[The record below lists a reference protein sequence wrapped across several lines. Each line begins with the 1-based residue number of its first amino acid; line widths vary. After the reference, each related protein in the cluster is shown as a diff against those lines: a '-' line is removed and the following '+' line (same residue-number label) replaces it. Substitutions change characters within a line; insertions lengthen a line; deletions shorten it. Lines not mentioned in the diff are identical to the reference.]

1 MKQNKSSELF
11 LSNARRGLNHW
22 PRWLLGILL
31 VLFMWQAVGAIPFFT
46 VCEYLQNIEI
56 TQFQCDG
63 TQITGDSVLLD
74 YLLSNY
80 MFIIGIIGV
89 WLAVRVLHKKTLT
102 QVVTGRKSF
111 DYNRVVYAI
120 WVGFLL
126 HSALLILDVLFIHTE
141 ITFRSP
147 SFSEY
152 ITFFLFAVVLT
163 TYQAGFEEVF
173 FRGYLLQGLSLIAR
187 NRVVITIVSSLLFVL
202 PHLANPEP
210 FEYGFAP
217 YATSLFMFA
226 LFMTVV
232 VLVDGGIELAIG
244 YHALNNLWIGLIA
257 NTEVTS
263 LHTPSLLIVPIER
276 YAMFPDVPVQLIVY
290 IVFLVILNK
299 KYKWFTW
306 KTLMPRNAK

>member
-1 MKQNKSSELF
+1 M
-11 LSNARRGLNHW
+11 
-22 PRWLLGILL
+22 L

-89 WLAVRVLHKKTLT
+89 WIAVRVLHKKTLT
-102 QVVTGRKSF
+102 QVVTGRKTF

-163 TYQAGFEEVF
+163 TYQAGFEEIF

-187 NRVVITIVSSLLFVL
+187 NRVVITIVSSVLFVL

-226 LFMTVV
+226 LFMTVI

-257 NTEVTS
+257 NTEVTA
-263 LHTPSLLIVPIER
+263 LQTPSLLIVPIER

-299 KYKWFTW
+299 KYRWFTW
-306 KTLMPRNAK
+306 KTMMPGNAK

>member
-1 MKQNKSSELF
+1 M
-11 LSNARRGLNHW
+11 
-22 PRWLLGILL
+22 L

-89 WLAVRVLHKKTLT
+89 WIAVRVLHKKTLT
-102 QVVTGRKSF
+102 QVVTGRKTF

-163 TYQAGFEEVF
+163 TYQAGFEEIF

-187 NRVVITIVSSLLFVL
+187 NRVVITIVSSVLFVL

-226 LFMTVV
+226 LFMTVI

-257 NTEVTS
+257 NTEVTA
-263 LHTPSLLIVPIER
+263 LQTPSLLIVPIER

-299 KYKWFTW
+299 KYQWFTW
-306 KTLMPRNAK
+306 KTMMPGNAK

>member
-11 LSNARRGLNHW
+11 LSNARRGLNRW

-89 WLAVRVLHKKTLT
+89 WIAVRVLHKKTLT
-102 QVVTGRKSF
+102 QVVTGRKTF

-152 ITFFLFAVVLT
+152 ITFFLFAIVLT
-163 TYQAGFEEVF
+163 TYQAGFEEIF

-187 NRVVITIVSSLLFVL
+187 NRVVITIVSSVLFVL

-226 LFMTVV
+226 LFMTVI

-257 NTEVTS
+257 NTEVTA
-263 LHTPSLLIVPIER
+263 LQTPSLLIVPIER
-276 YAMFPDVPVQLIVY
+276 YAMFPDVPVHLIVY

-299 KYKWFTW
+299 KYQWFTW
-306 KTLMPRNAK
+306 KTMMPGNAK

>member
-1 MKQNKSSELF
+1 
-11 LSNARRGLNHW
+11 
-22 PRWLLGILL
+22 
-31 VLFMWQAVGAIPFFT
+31 MWQAVGAIPFFT
-46 VCEYLQNIEI
+46 VCESLQNIAI

-89 WLAVRVLHKKTLT
+89 WIAVRVLHKKTLT
-102 QVVTGRKSF
+102 QVVTGRKTF

-163 TYQAGFEEVF
+163 TYQAGFEEIF

-187 NRVVITIVSSLLFVL
+187 NRVVITIVSSVLFVL

-226 LFMTVV
+226 LFMTVI

-257 NTEVTS
+257 NTEVTA
-263 LHTPSLLIVPIER
+263 LQTPSLLIVPIER
-276 YAMFPDVPVQLIVY
+276 YAMFPDVPVHLIVY

-299 KYKWFTW
+299 KYQWFTW
-306 KTLMPRNAK
+306 KTMMPGNAK

>member
-1 MKQNKSSELF
+1 
-11 LSNARRGLNHW
+11 
-22 PRWLLGILL
+22 
-31 VLFMWQAVGAIPFFT
+31 MWQAVGAIPFFT

-89 WLAVRVLHKKTLT
+89 WIAVRVLHKKTLT
-102 QVVTGRKSF
+102 QVVTGRKTF

-163 TYQAGFEEVF
+163 TYQAGFEEIF

-187 NRVVITIVSSLLFVL
+187 NRVVITIVSSVLFVL

-257 NTEVTS
+257 NTEVTA
-263 LHTPSLLIVPIER
+263 LQTPSLLIVPIER

>member
-1 MKQNKSSELF
+1 M
-11 LSNARRGLNHW
+11 
-22 PRWLLGILL
+22 L

-56 TQFQCDG
+56 AQFQCDG

-89 WLAVRVLHKKTLT
+89 WIAVRVLHKKTLT
-102 QVVTGRKSF
+102 QVVTGRKTF

-163 TYQAGFEEVF
+163 TYQAGFEEIF

-187 NRVVITIVSSLLFVL
+187 NRVVITIVSSVLFVL

-226 LFMTVV
+226 LFMTVI

-257 NTEVTS
+257 NTEVTA
-263 LHTPSLLIVPIER
+263 LQTPSLLIVPIER
-276 YAMFPDVPVQLIVY
+276 YAMFPDVPVPVSYTHLTLPTSD
-290 IVFLVILNK
+290 LV
-299 KYKWFTW
+299 
-306 KTLMPRNAK
+306 

>member
-1 MKQNKSSELF
+1 
-11 LSNARRGLNHW
+11 
-22 PRWLLGILL
+22 
-31 VLFMWQAVGAIPFFT
+31 MWQAVGAIPFFT

-89 WLAVRVLHKKTLT
+89 WIAVRVLHKKTLT
-102 QVVTGRKSF
+102 QVVTGRKTF

-163 TYQAGFEEVF
+163 TYQAGFEEIF

-187 NRVVITIVSSLLFVL
+187 NRVVITIVSSVLFVL

-226 LFMTVV
+226 SFMTVI

-257 NTEVTS
+257 NTEVTA
-263 LHTPSLLIVPIER
+263 LQTPSLLIVPIER
-276 YAMFPDVPVQLIVY
+276 YAMFPDVPVHLIVY

-299 KYKWFTW
+299 KYQWFTW
-306 KTLMPRNAK
+306 KTMMPGNAK

>member
-1 MKQNKSSELF
+1 M
-11 LSNARRGLNHW
+11 
-22 PRWLLGILL
+22 L

-56 TQFQCDG
+56 TQFRCDG

-89 WLAVRVLHKKTLT
+89 WIAVRVLHKKTLT
-102 QVVTGRKSF
+102 QVVTGRKTF

-163 TYQAGFEEVF
+163 TYQAGFEEIF

-187 NRVVITIVSSLLFVL
+187 NRVVITIVSSVLFVL

-226 LFMTVV
+226 LFMTVI

-257 NTEVTS
+257 NTEVTV
-263 LHTPSLLIVPIER
+263 LQTPSLLIVPIER

-290 IVFLVILNK
+290 IVFIVILNK
-299 KYKWFTW
+299 KYKWLTW
-306 KTLMPRNAK
+306 KTMMPGNAK

>member
-1 MKQNKSSELF
+1 
-11 LSNARRGLNHW
+11 
-22 PRWLLGILL
+22 
-31 VLFMWQAVGAIPFFT
+31 MWQAVGAIPFFT

-80 MFIIGIIGV
+80 MFIIGIIGIWIV
-89 WLAVRVLHKKTLT
+89 VRVLHKKTLT
-102 QVVTGRKSF
+102 QVVTGRKTF

-152 ITFFLFAVVLT
+152 ITFFLFAVILT
-163 TYQAGFEEVF
+163 TYQAGFEEIF

-187 NRVVITIVSSLLFVL
+187 NRVVITIVSSVLFVL

-226 LFMTVV
+226 LFMTVI

-257 NTEVTS
+257 NTEVTV
-263 LHTPSLLIVPIER
+263 LQTPSLLICLL
-276 YAMFPDVPVQLIVY
+276 YTSDAADDS
-290 IVFLVILNK
+290 
-299 KYKWFTW
+299 
-306 KTLMPRNAK
+306 

>member
-1 MKQNKSSELF
+1 
-11 LSNARRGLNHW
+11 
-22 PRWLLGILL
+22 
-31 VLFMWQAVGAIPFFT
+31 MWQAVGAIPFFT

-89 WLAVRVLHKKTLT
+89 WIAVRVLHKKTLT
-102 QVVTGRKSF
+102 QVVTGRKTF

-163 TYQAGFEEVF
+163 TYQAGFEEIF

-187 NRVVITIVSSLLFVL
+187 NRVVITIVSSVLFVL

-232 VLVDGGIELAIG
+232 VLIDGGIELAIG

-257 NTEVTS
+257 NTEVTA
-263 LHTPSLLIVPIER
+263 LQTPSLLIVPIER

>member
-89 WLAVRVLHKKTLT
+89 WIAVRVLHKKTLT
-102 QVVTGRKSF
+102 QVVTGRKTF

-163 TYQAGFEEVF
+163 TYQAGFEEIF

-187 NRVVITIVSSLLFVL
+187 NRVVITIVSSVLFVL

-257 NTEVTS
+257 NTEVTA
-263 LHTPSLLIVPIER
+263 LQTPSLLIVPIER

>member
-1 MKQNKSSELF
+1 
-11 LSNARRGLNHW
+11 
-22 PRWLLGILL
+22 
-31 VLFMWQAVGAIPFFT
+31 MWQAVGAIPFFT

-89 WLAVRVLHKKTLT
+89 WIAVRVLHKKTLT
-102 QVVTGRKSF
+102 QVVTGRKTF

-163 TYQAGFEEVF
+163 TYQAGFEEIF

-187 NRVVITIVSSLLFVL
+187 NRVVITIVSSVLFVL

-226 LFMTVV
+226 LFMTVI

-257 NTEVTS
+257 NTEVTA
-263 LHTPSLLIVPIER
+263 LQTPSLLIVPIER

-290 IVFLVILNK
+290 IVFLAILNK
-299 KYKWFTW
+299 KYKWCTW
-306 KTLMPRNAK
+306 KTLMPGNST

>member
-1 MKQNKSSELF
+1 
-11 LSNARRGLNHW
+11 
-22 PRWLLGILL
+22 
-31 VLFMWQAVGAIPFFT
+31 MWQAVGAIPFFT

-89 WLAVRVLHKKTLT
+89 WIAVRVLHKKTLT
-102 QVVTGRKSF
+102 QVVTGRKTF

-163 TYQAGFEEVF
+163 TYQAGFEEIF

-187 NRVVITIVSSLLFVL
+187 NRVVITIVSSVLFVL

-226 LFMTVV
+226 LFMTVI

-257 NTEVTS
+257 NTEVTA
-263 LHTPSLLIVPIER
+263 LQTPSLLIVPIER
-276 YAMFPDVPVQLIVY
+276 YAMFPDVPVHLIVY

-299 KYKWFTW
+299 KYQWFTW
-306 KTLMPRNAK
+306 KTMMPGNAK

>member
-1 MKQNKSSELF
+1 
-11 LSNARRGLNHW
+11 
-22 PRWLLGILL
+22 
-31 VLFMWQAVGAIPFFT
+31 MWQAVGAIPFFT

-89 WLAVRVLHKKTLT
+89 WIAVRVLHKKTLT
-102 QVVTGRKSF
+102 QVVTGRKTF

-163 TYQAGFEEVF
+163 TYQAGFEEIF

-187 NRVVITIVSSLLFVL
+187 NRVVITIVSSVLFVL

-226 LFMTVV
+226 LFMTVI

-257 NTEVTS
+257 NTEVTA
-263 LHTPSLLIVPIER
+263 LQTPSLLIVPIER
-276 YAMFPDVPVQLIVY
+276 YALFPDVPVHLIVY

-299 KYKWFTW
+299 KYQWFTW
-306 KTLMPRNAK
+306 KTMMPGNAK

>member
-1 MKQNKSSELF
+1 MCI
-11 LSNARRGLNHW
+11 RDR
-22 PRWLLGILL
+22 
-31 VLFMWQAVGAIPFFT
+31 
-46 VCEYLQNIEI
+46 
-56 TQFQCDG
+56 
-63 TQITGDSVLLD
+63 
-74 YLLSNY
+74 LSNY

-89 WLAVRVLHKKTLT
+89 WIAVRVLHKKTLT
-102 QVVTGRKSF
+102 QVVTGRKTF

-163 TYQAGFEEVF
+163 TYQAGFEEIF

-187 NRVVITIVSSLLFVL
+187 NRVVITIVSSVLFVL

-257 NTEVTS
+257 NTEVTA
-263 LHTPSLLIVPIER
+263 LQTPSLLIVPIER

-306 KTLMPRNAK
+306 KTMMPGNAK

>member
-1 MKQNKSSELF
+1 
-11 LSNARRGLNHW
+11 
-22 PRWLLGILL
+22 
-31 VLFMWQAVGAIPFFT
+31 MWQAVGAIPFFT

-89 WLAVRVLHKKTLT
+89 WIAVRVLHKKTLT
-102 QVVTGRKSF
+102 QVVTGRKTF

-163 TYQAGFEEVF
+163 TYQAGFEEIF

-187 NRVVITIVSSLLFVL
+187 NRVVITIVSSVLFVL

-226 LFMTVV
+226 LFMTVI

-257 NTEVTS
+257 NTEVTA
-263 LHTPSLLIVPIER
+263 LQTPSLLIVPIER
-276 YAMFPDVPVQLIVY
+276 YAMFPDVPVHLIVY
-290 IVFLVILNK
+290 IVFIVILNK
-299 KYKWFTW
+299 KYQWFTW
-306 KTLMPRNAK
+306 KTMMPGNAK

>member
-1 MKQNKSSELF
+1 M
-11 LSNARRGLNHW
+11 
-22 PRWLLGILL
+22 L

-89 WLAVRVLHKKTLT
+89 WIAVRVLHKKTLT
-102 QVVTGRKSF
+102 QVVTGRKAF

-163 TYQAGFEEVF
+163 TYQAGFEEIF

-187 NRVVITIVSSLLFVL
+187 NRVVITIVSSVLFVL

-226 LFMTVV
+226 LFMTVI

-257 NTEVTS
+257 NTEVTA
-263 LHTPSLLIVPIER
+263 LQTPSLLIVPIER
-276 YAMFPDVPVQLIVY
+276 YAMFPDVPVHLIVY

-299 KYKWFTW
+299 KYQWFTW
-306 KTLMPRNAK
+306 KTMMPGNAK

>member
-1 MKQNKSSELF
+1 
-11 LSNARRGLNHW
+11 
-22 PRWLLGILL
+22 LL

-89 WLAVRVLHKKTLT
+89 WIAVRVLHKKTLT
-102 QVVTGRKSF
+102 QVVTGRKTF

-163 TYQAGFEEVF
+163 TYQAGFEEIF

-187 NRVVITIVSSLLFVL
+187 NRVVITIVSSVLFVL

-226 LFMTVV
+226 LFMTVI

-257 NTEVTS
+257 NTEVTA
-263 LHTPSLLIVPIER
+263 LQTPSLLIVPIER
-276 YAMFPDVPVQLIVY
+276 YAMFPDVPVHLIVY

-299 KYKWFTW
+299 KYQWFTW
-306 KTLMPRNAK
+306 KTMMPGNAK

>member
-1 MKQNKSSELF
+1 LKQNKSSELF

-63 TQITGDSVLLD
+63 TQITGDSVLPD

-89 WLAVRVLHKKTLT
+89 WIAVRVLHKKTLT
-102 QVVTGRKSF
+102 QVVTGRKTF
-111 DYNRVVYAI
+111 DYNRVIYAI

-126 HSALLILDVLFIHTE
+126 HAALLVLDVLFIHTE

-257 NTEVTS
+257 NTEVTA
-263 LHTPSLLIVPIER
+263 LQTPSLLIVPIER

>member
-1 MKQNKSSELF
+1 
-11 LSNARRGLNHW
+11 
-22 PRWLLGILL
+22 
-31 VLFMWQAVGAIPFFT
+31 MWQVVGAIPFLT

-56 TQFQCDG
+56 TQFQCDD

-89 WLAVRVLHKKTLT
+89 WIAVRVLHKKTLT
-102 QVVTGRKSF
+102 QVVTGRKTF

-163 TYQAGFEEVF
+163 TYQAGFEEIF

-187 NRVVITIVSSLLFVL
+187 NRVVITIVSSVLFVL

-226 LFMTVV
+226 LFMTVI

-257 NTEVTS
+257 NTEVTA
-263 LHTPSLLIVPIER
+263 LQTPSLLIVPIER
-276 YAMFPDVPVQLIVY
+276 YAMFPDVPVHLIVY

-299 KYKWFTW
+299 KYQWFTW
-306 KTLMPRNAK
+306 KTMMPGNAK

>member
-1 MKQNKSSELF
+1 
-11 LSNARRGLNHW
+11 
-22 PRWLLGILL
+22 
-31 VLFMWQAVGAIPFFT
+31 MWQAVGAIPFFT

-89 WLAVRVLHKKTLT
+89 WIAVRVLHKKTLT
-102 QVVTGRKSF
+102 QVVTGRKTF

-163 TYQAGFEEVF
+163 TYQAGFEEIF

-187 NRVVITIVSSLLFVL
+187 NRVVITIVSSVLFVL

-226 LFMTVV
+226 LFMTVI

-257 NTEVTS
+257 NTEVTA
-263 LHTPSLLIVPIER
+263 LQTPSLLIVPIER

-290 IVFLVILNK
+290 IVFLAILNK
-299 KYKWFTW
+299 KYKWFIW
-306 KTLMPRNAK
+306 KTLMPGNAK

>member
-1 MKQNKSSELF
+1 
-11 LSNARRGLNHW
+11 
-22 PRWLLGILL
+22 
-31 VLFMWQAVGAIPFFT
+31 MWQAVGAIPFFT

-89 WLAVRVLHKKTLT
+89 WIAVRVLHKKTLT
-102 QVVTGRKSF
+102 QVVIGRKTF

-163 TYQAGFEEVF
+163 TYQAGFEEIF

-187 NRVVITIVSSLLFVL
+187 NRVVITIVSSVLFVL

-226 LFMTVV
+226 LFMTVI

-257 NTEVTS
+257 NTEVTA
-263 LHTPSLLIVPIER
+263 LQTPSLLIVPIER

-290 IVFLVILNK
+290 LSLIHI
-299 KYKWFTW
+299 
-306 KTLMPRNAK
+306 

>member
-1 MKQNKSSELF
+1 
-11 LSNARRGLNHW
+11 
-22 PRWLLGILL
+22 
-31 VLFMWQAVGAIPFFT
+31 MWQAVGAIPFFT

-89 WLAVRVLHKKTLT
+89 WIAVRVLHKKTLT
-102 QVVTGRKSF
+102 QVVTGRKTF

-163 TYQAGFEEVF
+163 TYQAGFEEIF

-187 NRVVITIVSSLLFVL
+187 NRVVITIVSSVLFVL

-226 LFMTVV
+226 LFMTVI

-257 NTEVTS
+257 NTEVTA
-263 LHTPSLLIVPIER
+263 LQTPSLLIVPIER
-276 YAMFPDVPVQLIVY
+276 YAMFPDVPVHLIVY

-299 KYKWFTW
+299 KYQWFTW
-306 KTLMPRNAK
+306 KTMMPGIDK

>member
-1 MKQNKSSELF
+1 
-11 LSNARRGLNHW
+11 
-22 PRWLLGILL
+22 
-31 VLFMWQAVGAIPFFT
+31 MWQAVGAIPFFT

-89 WLAVRVLHKKTLT
+89 WIAVRVLHKKTLT
-102 QVVTGRKSF
+102 QVVTGRKTF

-163 TYQAGFEEVF
+163 TYQAGFEEIF

-187 NRVVITIVSSLLFVL
+187 NRVVITIVSSVLFVL

-226 LFMTVV
+226 LFMTVI

-257 NTEVTS
+257 NTEVTA
-263 LHTPSLLIVPIER
+263 LQTPSLLIVPIER

>member
-1 MKQNKSSELF
+1 MKQNKSSQLF
-11 LSNARRGLNHW
+11 LSNARKGLNRW

-31 VLFMWQAVGAIPFFT
+31 ILFMWQVVGAIPFLT

-56 TQFQCDG
+56 TQFQCDD

-89 WLAVRVLHKKTLT
+89 WIAVRVLHKKTLT
-102 QVVTGRKSF
+102 QVVTGRKTF

-163 TYQAGFEEVF
+163 TYQAGFEEIF

-187 NRVVITIVSSLLFVL
+187 NRVVITIVSSVLFVL

-226 LFMTVV
+226 LFMTVI

-257 NTEVTS
+257 NTEVTA
-263 LHTPSLLIVPIER
+263 LQTPSLLIVPIER
-276 YAMFPDVPVQLIVY
+276 YAMFPDVPVHLIVY

-299 KYKWFTW
+299 KYQWFTW
-306 KTLMPRNAK
+306 KTMMPGNAK

>member
-1 MKQNKSSELF
+1 
-11 LSNARRGLNHW
+11 
-22 PRWLLGILL
+22 
-31 VLFMWQAVGAIPFFT
+31 MWQAVGAIPFFT
-46 VCEYLQNIEI
+46 VCQYLQTIEI

-89 WLAVRVLHKKTLT
+89 WIAVRVLHKKTLT
-102 QVVTGRKSF
+102 QVVTGRKTF

-163 TYQAGFEEVF
+163 TYQAGFEEIF

-187 NRVVITIVSSLLFVL
+187 NRVVMTIVSSVLFVL

-226 LFMTVV
+226 LFMTVI

-257 NTEVTS
+257 NTEVTA
-263 LHTPSLLIVPIER
+263 LQTPSLLIVPIER
-276 YAMFPDVPVQLIVY
+276 YAMFPDVPVHLIVY

-299 KYKWFTW
+299 KYQWFTW
-306 KTLMPRNAK
+306 KTMMPGNAK

>member
-1 MKQNKSSELF
+1 M
-11 LSNARRGLNHW
+11 
-22 PRWLLGILL
+22 L

-89 WLAVRVLHKKTLT
+89 WIAVRVLHKKTLT
-102 QVVTGRKSF
+102 QVVTGRKTF

-187 NRVVITIVSSLLFVL
+187 NRVVITIVSSVLFVL

-226 LFMTVV
+226 LFMTVI

-257 NTEVTS
+257 NTEVTA
-263 LHTPSLLIVPIER
+263 LQTPSLLIVPIER

>member
-11 LSNARRGLNHW
+11 LSNARRGLNRW

-89 WLAVRVLHKKTLT
+89 WIAVRILHKKTLT
-102 QVVTGRKSF
+102 QVVTGRKTF

-163 TYQAGFEEVF
+163 TYQAGFEEIF

-187 NRVVITIVSSLLFVL
+187 NRVVITIVSSVLFVL

-226 LFMTVV
+226 LFMTVI

-257 NTEVTS
+257 NTEVTA
-263 LHTPSLLIVPIER
+263 LQTPSLLIVPIER
-276 YAMFPDVPVQLIVY
+276 YAMFPDVPVHLIIY

-299 KYKWFTW
+299 KYQWFTW
-306 KTLMPRNAK
+306 KTMMPGNAK

>member
-1 MKQNKSSELF
+1 
-11 LSNARRGLNHW
+11 
-22 PRWLLGILL
+22 
-31 VLFMWQAVGAIPFFT
+31 MWQAVGAIPFFT

-89 WLAVRVLHKKTLT
+89 WIAVRVLHKKTLT
-102 QVVTGRKSF
+102 QVVTGRKTF

-163 TYQAGFEEVF
+163 TYQAGFEEIF

-187 NRVVITIVSSLLFVL
+187 NRVAITIVSSVLFVL

-226 LFMTVV
+226 LFMTVI

-257 NTEVTS
+257 NTEVTA
-263 LHTPSLLIVPIER
+263 LQTPSLLIVPIER

>member
-1 MKQNKSSELF
+1 M
-11 LSNARRGLNHW
+11 
-22 PRWLLGILL
+22 L

-89 WLAVRVLHKKTLT
+89 WIAVRVLHKKTLT
-102 QVVTGRKSF
+102 QVVTGRKTF

-152 ITFFLFAVVLT
+152 ITFFLFAVILT
-163 TYQAGFEEVF
+163 TYQAGFEEIF

-187 NRVVITIVSSLLFVL
+187 NRVVITIVSSVLFVL

-226 LFMTVV
+226 LFMTVI

-257 NTEVTS
+257 NTEVTA
-263 LHTPSLLIVPIER
+263 LQTPSLLIVPIER
-276 YAMFPDVPVQLIVY
+276 YAMFPDVPVHLIVY

-299 KYKWFTW
+299 KYQWFTW
-306 KTLMPRNAK
+306 KTMMPGNAK

>member
-1 MKQNKSSELF
+1 M
-11 LSNARRGLNHW
+11 
-22 PRWLLGILL
+22 L

-56 TQFQCDG
+56 AQFQCDG

-89 WLAVRVLHKKTLT
+89 WIAVRVLHKKTLT
-102 QVVTGRKSF
+102 QVVTGRKTF

-163 TYQAGFEEVF
+163 TYQAGFEEIF

-187 NRVVITIVSSLLFVL
+187 NRVVITIVSSVLFVL

-217 YATSLFMFA
+217 YATSLLMFA

-257 NTEVTS
+257 NTEVTA
-263 LHTPSLLIVPIER
+263 LQTPSLLIVPIER
-276 YAMFPDVPVQLIVY
+276 YAMFPDVPVHLIVY

-299 KYKWFTW
+299 KYQWFTW
-306 KTLMPRNAK
+306 KTMMPGNAK

>member
-1 MKQNKSSELF
+1 
-11 LSNARRGLNHW
+11 
-22 PRWLLGILL
+22 
-31 VLFMWQAVGAIPFFT
+31 MWQAVGAIPFFT

-89 WLAVRVLHKKTLT
+89 WIAVRVLHKKTLT
-102 QVVTGRKSF
+102 QVVTGRKTF

-163 TYQAGFEEVF
+163 TYQAGFEEIF

-187 NRVVITIVSSLLFVL
+187 NRVVITIVSSVLFVL

-226 LFMTVV
+226 LFMTVI

-257 NTEVTS
+257 NTEVTA
-263 LHTPSLLIVPIER
+263 LQTPSLLIVPIER
-276 YAMFPDVPVQLIVY
+276 YAMFPDVPVHLIVY
-290 IVFLVILNK
+290 IVLLVILNK
-299 KYKWFTW
+299 KYQWFTW
-306 KTLMPRNAK
+306 KTMMPGNAK

>member
-1 MKQNKSSELF
+1 M
-11 LSNARRGLNHW
+11 
-22 PRWLLGILL
+22 L

-89 WLAVRVLHKKTLT
+89 WVAVRILHKKTLT
-102 QVVTGRKSF
+102 QVVTGRKTF

-163 TYQAGFEEVF
+163 TYQAGFEEIF

-187 NRVVITIVSSLLFVL
+187 NRVVITIVSSVLFVL

-226 LFMTVV
+226 LFMTVI

-257 NTEVTS
+257 NTEVTA
-263 LHTPSLLIVPIER
+263 LQTPSLLIVPIER
-276 YAMFPDVPVQLIVY
+276 YAMFPDVPVHLIVY
-290 IVFLVILNK
+290 MVFLVILNK
-299 KYKWFTW
+299 KYQWFTW
-306 KTLMPRNAK
+306 KTMMPGNAK

>member
-1 MKQNKSSELF
+1 M
-11 LSNARRGLNHW
+11 
-22 PRWLLGILL
+22 L

-89 WLAVRVLHKKTLT
+89 WIAVRVLHKKTLT
-102 QVVTGRKSF
+102 QVVTGRKTF

-163 TYQAGFEEVF
+163 TYQAGFEEIF

-187 NRVVITIVSSLLFVL
+187 NRVVITIVSSVLFVL

-226 LFMTVV
+226 LFMTVI

-257 NTEVTS
+257 NTEVTA
-263 LHTPSLLIVPIER
+263 LQTPSLLIVPIER
-276 YAMFPDVPVQLIVY
+276 YAMFPDVPVHLIVY

-299 KYKWFTW
+299 KYQWFTW
-306 KTLMPRNAK
+306 KTMMPGNAK

>member
-1 MKQNKSSELF
+1 M
-11 LSNARRGLNHW
+11 
-22 PRWLLGILL
+22 L

-89 WLAVRVLHKKTLT
+89 WIAVRVLHKKTLT
-102 QVVTGRKSF
+102 QVVTGRKTF

-163 TYQAGFEEVF
+163 TYQAGFEEIF

-187 NRVVITIVSSLLFVL
+187 NRVVITIVSSVLFVL

-226 LFMTVV
+226 LFMTVI

-257 NTEVTS
+257 NTEVTA

-299 KYKWFTW
+299 KYQWFTW
-306 KTLMPRNAK
+306 KTMMPGNAK

>member
-89 WLAVRVLHKKTLT
+89 WIAVRVLHKKTLT
-102 QVVTGRKSF
+102 QVVTGRKTF

-163 TYQAGFEEVF
+163 TYQAGFEEIF

-187 NRVVITIVSSLLFVL
+187 NRVVITIVSSVLFVL

-226 LFMTVV
+226 LFMTVI

-257 NTEVTS
+257 NTEVTA
-263 LHTPSLLIVPIER
+263 LQTPSLLIVPIER

-290 IVFLVILNK
+290 IVLLVILNK

>member
-1 MKQNKSSELF
+1 M
-11 LSNARRGLNHW
+11 
-22 PRWLLGILL
+22 L

-89 WLAVRVLHKKTLT
+89 WIAVRVLHKKTLT
-102 QVVTGRKSF
+102 QVVTGRKTF

-163 TYQAGFEEVF
+163 TYQAGFEEIF

-187 NRVVITIVSSLLFVL
+187 NRVVIIIVSSVLFVL

-226 LFMTVV
+226 LFMTVI

-257 NTEVTS
+257 NTEVTA
-263 LHTPSLLIVPIER
+263 LQTPSLLIVPIER

-306 KTLMPRNAK
+306 KTLMPGNSK

>member
-1 MKQNKSSELF
+1 M
-11 LSNARRGLNHW
+11 
-22 PRWLLGILL
+22 
-31 VLFMWQAVGAIPFFT
+31 
-46 VCEYLQNIEI
+46 
-56 TQFQCDG
+56 
-63 TQITGDSVLLD
+63 
-74 YLLSNY
+74 
-80 MFIIGIIGV
+80 
-89 WLAVRVLHKKTLT
+89 
-102 QVVTGRKSF
+102 VTGRKTF

-126 HSALLILDVLFIHTE
+126 HSALLILDVLFIYTE

-152 ITFFLFAVVLT
+152 ITFFLFAIVLT
-163 TYQAGFEEVF
+163 TYQAGFEEIF

-187 NRVVITIVSSLLFVL
+187 NRVVITIVSSVLFVL

-226 LFMTVV
+226 LFMTVI

-257 NTEVTS
+257 NTEVTA
-263 LHTPSLLIVPIER
+263 LQTPSLLIVPIER
-276 YAMFPDVPVQLIVY
+276 YAMFPDVPVHLIVY

-306 KTLMPRNAK
+306 KTLMPGNSK